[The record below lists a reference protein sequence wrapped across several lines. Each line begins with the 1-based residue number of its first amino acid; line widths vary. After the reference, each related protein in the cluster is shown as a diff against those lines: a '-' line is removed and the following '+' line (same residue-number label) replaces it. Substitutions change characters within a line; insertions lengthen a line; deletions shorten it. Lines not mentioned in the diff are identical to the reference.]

1 VISSISLHKLDSAQV
16 ERKILRQTEVPDEQK
31 ALRDDQRACRERNV
45 SGCDSVD
52 VAERF
57 EGPDDVRVHATT
69 RKAQDQCVAENL
81 ELTAHFGTSSAKVCE

>member
-1 VISSISLHKLDSAQV
+1 MISSISLHKLDSAQV

-57 EGPDDVRVHATT
+57 EGPDDGLCLHHTVQDSGAVRRRELGIHRAFRDLI
-69 RKAQDQCVAENL
+69 RKSV
-81 ELTAHFGTSSAKVCE
+81 